1 MNGGLYHASDGGG
14 ENCYSGRDAPPLGS
28 IRQPALHWRACGRA
42 SDATGPSVSNCK
54 ARSSPCA
61 RSGSE
66 VVIKHEDIKGFMPG
80 MTMPFTVKDDALLS
94 GKQPGDL
101 VTATLVV
108 GETQALPVVAHE
120 DRTRGARPSRR
131 HRRRRPTS

>member
-1 MNGGLYHASDGGG
+1 MGHIRRVISRV
-14 ENCYSGRDAPPLGS
+14 GRGRIVTVDVMRLLWVPFD
-28 IRQPALHWRACGRA
+28 QPACTDVVQPARR
-42 SDATGPSVSNCK
+42 TQTSVNSNCK

-80 MTMPFTVKDDALLS
+80 MTMPFKVKDDALLA

-108 GETQALPVVAHE
+108 GETQAHLSSLDE
-120 DRTRGARPSRR
+120 DRTRGDRPSRR